1 MIKYEIPKNIQFYSN
16 PENPESL
23 VALLDIE

>member
-16 PENPESL
+16 PANPESL